1 MWLGPIEVR
10 LAFGKADGHTPKEL
24 VLSNHLGSAVL
35 STFMTNLALF
45 AQDAPKAANP
55 VSPLIQW
62 MPLVMIG
69 VLFYFL
75 LMRPQKKE
83 RQRQQAMLAAVKK
96 NDRVVT
102 TGGIFGVV
110 TNVRTEENEVTIKVD
125 EATNTK
131 LRVTLNSIARVL
143 SDETSND

>member
-1 MWLGPIEVR
+1 MER
-10 LAFGKADGHTPKEL
+10 
-24 VLSNHLGSAVL
+24 VLNNHSGNTVL
-35 STFMTNLALF
+35 STLMTNLALF
-45 AQDAPKAANP
+45 AQGGPKDGAPM
-55 VSPLIQW
+55 SPFVQW

-69 VLFYFL
+69 ILFYFL

-96 NDRVVT
+96 NDRIVT
-102 TGGIFGVV
+102 AGGIFGVV
-110 TNVRTEENEVTIKVD
+110 TNVRTEANEVTIKVD